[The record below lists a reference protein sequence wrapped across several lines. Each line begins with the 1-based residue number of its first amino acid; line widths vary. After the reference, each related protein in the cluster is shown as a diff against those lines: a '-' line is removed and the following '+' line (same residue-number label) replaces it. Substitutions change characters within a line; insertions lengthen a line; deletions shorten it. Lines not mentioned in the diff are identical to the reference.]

1 MTGRFKWLNLYP
13 NQNPSTN
20 PFNITPGESMYFRIK
35 PEFIDWAVL
44 IMMNILLIVNGMY
57 KQKAEIDTL
66 KEKTSANLK
75 DQYGKAS
82 YYYNR
87 VETIIKS
94 FLIYTLLVFMIY
106 VHTTIE
112 TNLVNWVFFILNSIN
127 FAFIVRGVKKL
138 GYLK

>member
-1 MTGRFKWLNLYP
+1 
-13 NQNPSTN
+13 
-20 PFNITPGESMYFRIK
+20 MYFRIK